1 MAKKLKSSLVYL
13 DYASAT
19 PLAPVVQKAMVK
31 AELNWGN
38 PSSVHQVGQL
48 AQVALASARRQVAKI
63 LAIKPEEVIFTS
75 SGTESDNLALLG
87 VAKTQPAGQI
97 IVSAIEHPAV
107 MAVTEYLTK
116 LGWEVVCLPVN
127 EFGLISAKDLA
138 VKLTDKTRLVSV
150 ALANGEI
157 GTIQPIREI
166 SQIIKKWR
174 LQHNTSWPV
183 LHSDVC
189 AATGYLN
196 IQPHALG
203 VDLMSFS
210 AQKIYGPKGVA
221 VLYKRADLELEPLI
235 YGGGQERGLRSGT
248 ESVVLAIG
256 MATALTL
263 VVKQQKKEVVR
274 LSKLRDWLISEI
286 LRLIPN
292 SRLNGDSKQ
301 RLPNN
306 INISFRGVDSEQLV
320 YALDRQGVSVSTGSA
335 CSATKNE
342 ISPVLKA
349 IGSPAEWGNIR
360 VTLGRETSKKELD
373 FTITALIAS
382 VEAVRSS

>member
-1 MAKKLKSSLVYL
+1 MSKKLKTSSVYL

-19 PLAPVVQKAMVK
+19 PLAPAVQKAMAK

-38 PSSVHQVGQL
+38 PSSVHQIGQS
-48 AQVALASARRQVAKI
+48 AHSALDLARRQIAKI
-63 LAIKPEEVIFTS
+63 LAVKPEEIIFTG

-107 MAVTEYLTK
+107 MVAAEHLVK

-127 EFGLISAKDLA
+127 ASGLVRAEALASA
-138 VKLTDKTRLVSV
+138 LTDKTKLVSI
-150 ALANGEI
+150 ALANSEI
-157 GTIQPIREI
+157 GTIQSLREI

-189 AATGYLN
+189 SAAGYLN

-210 AQKIYGPKGVA
+210 AQKIYGPKGIA
-221 VLYKRADLELEPLI
+221 VLYKRADLELEPLV

-248 ESVVLAIG
+248 ESVALATG
-256 MATALTL
+256 MATALAL
-263 VVKQQKKEVVR
+263 AIKQQKKQSAR
-274 LSKLRDWLISEI
+274 LSKLRDWLIGEI
-286 LRLIPN
+286 LKLIPN

-306 INISFRGVDSEQLV
+306 INISFSGVDGEQLA
-320 YALDRQGVSVSTGSA
+320 YALNRQGIYDSTGSA

-360 VTLGRETSKKELD
+360 ITLGRETTKKELQRFLGKLIRMVND
-373 FTITALIAS
+373 FHN
-382 VEAVRSS
+382 

>member
-1 MAKKLKSSLVYL
+1 MSTKHKLIPVYL

-19 PLAPVVQKAMVK
+19 PLAVAVERAMVK

-48 AQVALASARRQVAKI
+48 AHTALASARRQIAKI
-63 LAIKPEEVIFTS
+63 LAVRPEEIIFTG

-189 AATGYLN
+189 SAAGYLN

-210 AQKIYGPKGVA
+210 AQKIYGPKGIA
-221 VLYKRADLELEPLI
+221 VLYKRADLELEPLV

-248 ESVVLAIG
+248 ESVALATG
-256 MATALTL
+256 MATAL
-263 VVKQQKKEVVR
+263 E
-274 LSKLRDWLISEI
+274 
-286 LRLIPN
+286 
-292 SRLNGDSKQ
+292 
-301 RLPNN
+301 
-306 INISFRGVDSEQLV
+306 
-320 YALDRQGVSVSTGSA
+320 
-335 CSATKNE
+335 
-342 ISPVLKA
+342 
-349 IGSPAEWGNIR
+349 
-360 VTLGRETSKKELD
+360 
-373 FTITALIAS
+373 
-382 VEAVRSS
+382 

>member
-1 MAKKLKSSLVYL
+1 MSTKHKLIPVYL

-19 PLAPVVQKAMVK
+19 PLAVAVERAMVK

-48 AQVALASARRQVAKI
+48 AHTALASARRQIAKI
-63 LAIKPEEVIFTS
+63 LAVRPEEIIFTG

-107 MAVTEYLTK
+107 MVAAEHLVK
-116 LGWEVVCLPVN
+116 LGWEVVRLPVN
-127 EFGLISAKDLA
+127 ASGLVRAEALASA
-138 VKLTDKTRLVSV
+138 LTDKTKLVSI
-150 ALANGEI
+150 ALANSEI
-157 GTIQPIREI
+157 GTIQSLREI

-189 AATGYLN
+189 SAAGYLN

-210 AQKIYGPKGVA
+210 AQKIYGPKGIA
-221 VLYKRADLELEPLI
+221 VLYKRADLELEPLV

-248 ESVVLAIG
+248 ESVALATG
-256 MATALTL
+256 MATALAL
-263 VVKQQKKEVVR
+263 AIKQQKKQSVR
-274 LSKLRDWLISEI
+274 LSKLRDWLIGEI
-286 LRLIPN
+286 LKLIPN

-306 INISFRGVDSEQLV
+306 INISFSGVDGEQLA
-320 YALDRQGVSVSTGSA
+320 YALNRQGIYVSTGSA

-360 VTLGRETSKKELD
+360 ITLGRETTKKELQRFLGKLIRMVND
-373 FTITALIAS
+373 FHN
-382 VEAVRSS
+382 